1 MKKIFFA
8 IFCICF
14 LVYFLWNP
22 SAAIAASARGLTLWF
37 TQLLPT
43 LLPFS
48 VLSYVVLASGLL
60 SCGKRGI
67 SREGY
72 VLLCGFL
79 FGFPIGSKLASDL
92 YRKGELSRKN
102 ATILCCFANNLSPAY
117 VTAALGQILGL
128 PVSGRLYFLLYGIPL
143 FLCLLSLHLCGE
155 AVPRHKKTASGFHL
169 DMQIV
174 DAGIINGFETL
185 IKICG
190 YIMLFSLLSEMLK
203 TVVSDR
209 AGLLLIGCTEV
220 TNGIAALAQ
229 ANPGDTITCMYA
241 LFFLSLNGVSGFF
254 QTASLLSGTDLSL
267 RRYALGKLLTVGLIM
282 AAAAILL
289 FCGVLL

>member
-1 MKKIFFA
+1 MKKLFFA
-8 IFCICF
+8 IFCVCF
-14 LVYFLWNP
+14 LVYFLSNP
-22 SAAIAASARGLTLWF
+22 AAAVAASARGLTLWF

-79 FGFPIGSKLASDL
+79 FGFPIGSKLAADL
-92 YRKGELSRKN
+92 YRQGELSRRN
-102 ATILCCFANNLSPAY
+102 AMILCCFANNLSPAY
-117 VTAALGQILGL
+117 VTTAFGQILGL
-128 PVSGRLYFLLYGIPL
+128 PVQNTVFLILYGVPL
-143 FLCLLSLHLCGE
+143 LLCLMSLCIWGE
-155 AVPRHKKTASGFHL
+155 PVPRHKNTASGFHL

-190 YIMLFSLLSEMLK
+190 YVMLFSLLSEMLRA
-203 TVVSDR
+203 VVSGR

-220 TNGIAALAQ
+220 TNGIAALSE
-229 ANPGDTITCMYA
+229 ANPGDAITCMYA

-254 QTASLLSGTDLSL
+254 QTASLLGGTDLSI
-267 RRYALGKLLTVGLIM
+267 RQYAKGKLLATGLVM
-282 AAAAILL
+282 AAAALL
-289 FCGVLL
+289 LRLGLLV